1 LTPRVIKDRGRS
13 GLRKRNRGIRHAA
26 RIALR
31 EGWLKQ
37 TSGEELKMRLPDC
50 RRAGRYIF
58 GA

>member
-1 LTPRVIKDRGRS
+1 MIKDRGRS